1 VSNIEQ
7 SAYGNTRGGENVQAR
22 QLRNKILVFIVI
34 GLAIAYALFPVMWI
48 ISASL
53 STSNS
58 LVGQGLIP
66 TEISFENYE
75 TLLEDPWNHP
85 QRPYGRWLFNS
96 LYISTITSV
105 VSVLISALSAYSF
118 SRFRFRGRRAML
130 LTVFLVQIF
139 SNSLTI
145 VATFLLLQ
153 QIGAH
158 IPFMGLDTHGGL
170 MLVYLGGALGINT
183 WLMKGF
189 FDTIPRDLDEA
200 ALIDGASHWTVFW
213 YVILPLVRPILA
225 VVGIITFV
233 FTYNDFILALVVLKE
248 APQRTLA
255 VGLSLFIG
263 EQFSQRWGLFSAG
276 ALMGAV
282 PIVVIW
288 WLLQDQVV
296 GGLTSGAVKG

>member
-1 VSNIEQ
+1 MSNIEQ